1 MELTFLHI
9 ADYANITADQKLN
22 VMGIFSNISAPKFPV
37 VHPEMYVVT
46 QLTARAS
53 EFGRNFTWAIKL
65 LNEDASQEIISFE
78 NSATVPPNDKGLPV
92 NMNIILRLVNTVFPD
107 PGTYEFSVL
116 VDGDAKDSLPVEV
129 IQVEQSPS

>member
-9 ADYANITADQKLN
+9 ADYASLTADQKLN
-22 VMGIFSNISAPKFPV
+22 VMGIFRNISAPRFPV
-37 VHPEMYVVT
+37 VHPEMYVVA
-46 QLTARAS
+46 QLSARSS
-53 EFGRNFTWAIKL
+53 EFGRNFTWTIKL

-78 NSATVPPNDKGLPV
+78 NSASVPSNDRGLPT
-92 NMNIILRLVNTVFPD
+92 NMNIILRLVNTVFPG

-116 VDGDAKDSLPVEV
+116 VDGDTKGSLPVEV